1 MFKFFFWKWFTQP
14 QVGDVYFHPE
24 SNPFT
29 RSKLKVIGIRE
40 DWVKVERFST
50 DPRFTSEYEIMPVQ
64 DIIAFYKK
72 EGRIE

>member
-29 RSKLKVIGIRE
+29 RSKLKVIEIRE
-40 DWVKVERFST
+40 DWAKVERFST
-50 DPRFTSEYEIMPVQ
+50 DPCFTSEYDIMPVQ
-64 DIIAFYKK
+64 NIIAFYKK
-72 EGRIE
+72 EGCIE